1 MTLAAPLPME
11 RWQRRS
17 RRVRLARKL
26 LPMAIVAIVLGMAGW
41 VIGRALLPGRLSAE
55 VAAIRMLNPRF
66 VGRDN
71 QDQAF
76 LIGAIQALRD
86 ENNDKRAV
94 LEQPFITLGAARIG
108 AKTAVYRED
117 VGRLVLQGQVVFDDG
132 NGGRITTDE
141 AVVDTRAGVV
151 TGEPRVTGGG
161 VRAEG
166 TFGNVQAGSYAIY
179 DQGRRIVF
187 KGGVKA
193 RVKGKGG

>member
-11 RWQRRS
+11 RWRRRS

-41 VIGRALLPGRLSAE
+41 VIGRALLPGRLIGE
-55 VAAIRMLNPRF
+55 VAAVRMLNPRF
-66 VGRDN
+66 FGRDD

-76 LIGAIQALRD
+76 LIGAIEALRD
-86 ENNDKRAV
+86 DNDDDRAV
-94 LEQPFITLGAARIG
+94 LDQPFITLGAARVG
-108 AKTAVYRED
+108 ARTAVYRKD
-117 VGRLVLQGQVVFDDG
+117 AGRLVLQGGVVFDDG
-132 NGGRITTDE
+132 KGGRITTDE

-151 TGEPRVTGGG
+151 TGQPRVTGGG

-166 TFGNVQAGSYAIY
+166 SFGHIQAGSYAIY
-179 DQGRRIVF
+179 DQGRRVVF

-193 RVKGKGG
+193 RIKGKNG